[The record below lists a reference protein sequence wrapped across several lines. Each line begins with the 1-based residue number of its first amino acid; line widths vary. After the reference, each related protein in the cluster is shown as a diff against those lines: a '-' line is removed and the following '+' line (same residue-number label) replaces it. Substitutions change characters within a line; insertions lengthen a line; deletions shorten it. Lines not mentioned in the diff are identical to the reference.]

1 MIKDLTLFFF
11 IFLFFCQFLSFIF
24 KKNLVLVD
32 QKILPHKL
40 LTSDKAVPLIGGVLI
55 LVVTLF
61 YLPSS
66 FLLKISFILIFFIGF
81 FSDIFLLKKPSSKFL
96 LQLLVIFF
104 TIFYTSDLRVI
115 VTKIPYL
122 DYLLKTELI
131 NIFFTLFCFLI
142 LINGSNFID
151 GLNTLC
157 CGYYLLIIS
166 IIFYIQSKNL
176 ITIDT
181 ISYSYL
187 LLALLIIYFYNFFSK
202 IYLGDSGSFLISF
215 IVGIFLINITNNN
228 KLISPIFIVLLL
240 WYPAFEN
247 LFSIIRKLFFKINP
261 SIPDS
266 KHLHQL
272 IFINLKKNINNK
284 FLANTLSANL
294 INFYNL
300 SIFFFGAEF
309 FYHTKYLTILIFIN
323 IFVYLVLYLF
333 LYKKNY

>member
-1 MIKDLTLFFF
+1 MEI
-11 IFLFFCQFLSFIF
+11 
-24 KKNLVLVD
+24 
-32 QKILPHKL
+32 
-40 LTSDKAVPLIGGVLI
+40 
-55 LVVTLF
+55 
-61 YLPSS
+61 
-66 FLLKISFILIFFIGF
+66 
-81 FSDIFLLKKPSSKFL
+81 
-96 LQLLVIFF
+96 
-104 TIFYTSDLRVI
+104 
-115 VTKIPYL
+115 
-122 DYLLKTELI
+122 
-131 NIFFTLFCFLI
+131 LI

-309 FYHTKYLTILIFIN
+309 FYHTKYLTILIKI
-323 IFVYLVLYLF
+323 IHI
-333 LYKKNY
+333 